1 MKERE
6 REWTVKKREMSLYF
20 LFSQKMV
27 EAFGRKAAKE
37 RPKTLKVVRKI
48 DEMRQRQ
55 DCVFQN
61 AWFWCVFSQYQCS
74 IHCVISSSPKNSY
87 KNATGRGIGRVN
99 TYSTS
104 SNVFLRYFRLFN
116 TLSNN
121 YDLINYLK
129 LFNCLDLNYV

>member
-1 MKERE
+1 MKEGE
-6 REWTVKKREMSLYF
+6 RECTVKKREMSLYF

-61 AWFWCVFSQYQCS
+61 A
-74 IHCVISSSPKNSY
+74 
-87 KNATGRGIGRVN
+87 
-99 TYSTS
+99 
-104 SNVFLRYFRLFN
+104 
-116 TLSNN
+116 
-121 YDLINYLK
+121 
-129 LFNCLDLNYV
+129 